1 MIGTTIAAVLFSINV
16 LFAALLGIA
25 AGGLTSLALRRSW
38 GLKEVLIDALLAAV
52 VSVAAAYLVAA
63 IESARGVWESHV
75 ALILTIAVASVIVR
89 QFIRSGL
96 RSVS

>member
-25 AGGLTSLALRRSW
+25 AGGLASFALRRSW
-38 GLKEVLIDALLAAV
+38 GIKEVLIDALLAAV
-52 VSVAAAYLVAA
+52 VSVLAAYLVAA
-63 IESARGVWESHV
+63 VESARGVWESHV
-75 ALILTIAVASVIVR
+75 ALILIIAVAGVIVR
-89 QFIRSGL
+89 QFIRPGL

>member
-38 GLKEVLIDALLAAV
+38 GLKEVLLDALLAAV
-52 VSVAAAYLVAA
+52 VSVVAAYLVAA

-89 QFIRSGL
+89 QFIRPGL

>member
-25 AGGLTSLALRRSW
+25 TGGLTSFALRRSW
-38 GLKEVLIDALLAAV
+38 GLKEGLIDALLAAV
-52 VSVAAAYLVAA
+52 VSVVAAYLVAA

-75 ALILTIAVASVIVR
+75 ALILTIAVAVVVAR
-89 QFIRSGL
+89 QFIRPG
-96 RSVS
+96 RRFVS